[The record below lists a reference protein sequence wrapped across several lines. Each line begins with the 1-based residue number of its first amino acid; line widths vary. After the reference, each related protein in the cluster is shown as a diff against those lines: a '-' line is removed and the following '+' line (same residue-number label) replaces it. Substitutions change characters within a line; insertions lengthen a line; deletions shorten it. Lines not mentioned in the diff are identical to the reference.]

1 MRASLS
7 VVRCWLLGVCL
18 RYRYVPTVGTP
29 YLRKVMA
36 ERYIIELTEPGRRK
50 FWEELLSQLDFIK
63 VTSPAKAKP
72 VKKTKKEKEFQ
83 DGLREAILEMKEDL
97 AGRKKMQS
105 ARDFLDELQG

>member
-1 MRASLS
+1 
-7 VVRCWLLGVCL
+7 
-18 RYRYVPTVGTP
+18 
-29 YLRKVMA
+29 MA

-63 VTSPAKAKP
+63 VTPPAKAKP